1 MSSIETIQGI
11 GEAYA
16 EKLRA
21 TDIQTV
27 ADLLE
32 RAKTP
37 SGRMELSEVTG
48 FSTDTIRDW
57 ANMADLMRINGVG
70 GQYAELLEKSGVDT
84 VKELRNRNAEN
95 LTAKMEEVNTEKNL
109 VNRVPSLDE
118 VTKWIEEANELDP
131 MMEY

>member
-21 TDIQTV
+21 ADIQTV

-37 SGRMELSEVTG
+37 SGRTELAETTG

-84 VKELRNRNAEN
+84 VKELRTRNAEN
-95 LTAKMEEVNTEKNL
+95 LAVKMEEVNTEKNL